1 MGKKQ
6 KPNDYVAFD
15 PEVGFPLVRSASI
28 NEALRKMPALELL
41 VESIMGV
48 EPRKFSLVQARGRD
62 YYIDR
67 KSFSLYDA
75 KSGRCMSGKLRI
87 VSPR

>member
-6 KPNDYVAFD
+6 KPNDYVTFD
-15 PEVGFPLVRSASI
+15 PEVGFPLVRSMSL
-28 NEALRKMPALELL
+28 NEAVRKMPALEFL

-48 EPRKFSLVQARGRD
+48 MPRKFSLVRARGRE

-67 KSFSLYDA
+67 KSFSLYDV
-75 KSGRCMSGKLRI
+75 KTGQCLSGKMRI
-87 VSPR
+87 VQP